1 VVVGLILLLR
11 QRSRRRAIEAWRAQ
25 SRPALEDANLA
36 LGLLPASEQEI
47 IDRDHW
53 QSVRLRIEEAGRSLD
68 TTAAVSPTE
77 PGRLAARQAAE
88 GLRGLMFA
96 LESGL
101 LLRESPVAPTG
112 DQLMQAD
119 AAARA
124 RRSEAQSALDQ
135 LDRLINPPPKP

>member
-1 VVVGLILLLR
+1 L
-11 QRSRRRAIEAWRAQ
+11 QAWRIQ
-25 SRPALEDANLA
+25 SRPALDDAELA
-36 LGLLPASEQEI
+36 LGLVPATEQQI
-47 IDRDHW
+47 VDRVHW
-53 QSVRLRIEEAGRSLD
+53 QSVRQRIEEAARSLD
-68 TTAAVSPTE
+68 TTAATSPSE
-77 PGRLAARQAAE
+77 PARLAARQAAE

-124 RRSEAQSALDQ
+124 RRAEAQSALDQ
-135 LDRLINPPPKP
+135 LDRIINPPPG